1 MNVDL
6 PPDAIQFLQR
16 LVASG
21 EFQST
26 ELALAEGVRLLMGR
40 QQLHAEIQQGINELD
55 SGQGLE
61 GKRVF
66 AELRERAE
74 KSSEQA
80 D

>member
-6 PPDAIQFLQR
+6 PPDAMQFLQR

-21 EFQST
+21 EFQSA
-26 ELALAEGVRLLMGR
+26 ELAVAEGVRLLMSR
-40 QQLHAEIQQGINELD
+40 QQVHVEIRQGINELD
-55 SGQGLE
+55 SGQGLD

-66 AELRERAE
+66 AELRERAG
-74 KSSEQA
+74 KSSQRA

>member
-6 PPDAIQFLQR
+6 PPDAMQFLQR

-21 EFQST
+21 EFQSA

-40 QQLHAEIQQGINELD
+40 QQLRAEIQQGINELD

-74 KSSEQA
+74 KSSERA